1 MTSFSELDENDA
13 QFSFKIVFHGVGN
26 RTYVLC
32 ADNQESMEQWMKSLA
47 CASYDYMKSMVTE
60 LQRQLKGIV
69 CFRIP
74 VRVLVHGRTM

>member
-1 MTSFSELDENDA
+1 MLINVVSFLELDENDA
-13 QFSFKIVFHGVGN
+13 QFSFKIVFHGAGN

-60 LQRQLKGIV
+60 LQRQLKGTI
-69 CFRIP
+69 
-74 VRVLVHGRTM
+74 LLLTSES